1 MGGDDV
7 RATAAVCR
15 AFLAGTLG
23 RDWTAPIPGMSWTV
37 AEAVAHVAQGLL
49 WYAVDLSA
57 GPRELRTTELRVR
70 PDSPPADLLTTIDAH
85 AAVLAATI
93 DAAPADA
100 RGWEPWGLPDPD
112 GFAAV
117 ACDELLIHTDDAA
130 RGLGLAFTP
139 PAAQAEA
146 TLRRLFPGR
155 RPTPSPAVTPEVIP
169 DVIPGPRCGGPTA
182 APTCPASGARRT
194 GAGTAPPW
202 PNGTAPTRPGEAGPC
217 PGPT

>member
-15 AFLAGTLG
+15 AFLTGTLG
-23 RDWTAPIPGMSWTV
+23 RDWTAPIPGMTWTV

-146 TLRRLFPGR
+146 TLRRLFPWAPADTGPGGDPRGDPRRDPRTTLRWANGRTDLPGR
-155 RPTPSPAVTPEVIP
+155 RRQTDWRWHCAPLAEWDGTNPT
-169 DVIPGPRCGGPTA
+169 G
-182 APTCPASGARRT
+182 
-194 GAGTAPPW
+194 
-202 PNGTAPTRPGEAGPC
+202 
-217 PGPT
+217 